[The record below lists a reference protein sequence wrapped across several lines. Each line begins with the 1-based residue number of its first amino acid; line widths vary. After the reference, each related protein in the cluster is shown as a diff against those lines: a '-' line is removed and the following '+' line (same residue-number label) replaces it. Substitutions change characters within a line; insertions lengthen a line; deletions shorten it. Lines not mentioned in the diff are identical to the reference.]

1 MLTLSNVD
9 KRFVDGFL
17 ALDQINLDVSAGEIV
32 VVIGGSGCGKSTL
45 LRVISGLESATRGAV
60 FVAGHPVTGPGADV
74 GVVFQ
79 EPRLMPWLTVEQNV
93 RFGLASFS
101 RDDAKN
107 LAAEAL
113 ARVGLS
119 QFAEAL
125 PRQLSG
131 GMAQRAAI
139 ARALVVKP
147 PVLLLDEP
155 FSALDAFTRLDLQ
168 EHLLDLW
175 NWYRPTLLVVTH
187 DIEEALTL
195 ADRIVVMEGQPGRIA
210 AEVIIDLP
218 RPRTRGNAT
227 FNATREA
234 VLAALGNARP
244 VDARRSG
251 EVAPIR
257 L

>member
-1 MLTLSNVD
+1 MLTLSNVA
-9 KRFVDGFL
+9 KRFDDGFL
-17 ALDQINLDVSAGEIV
+17 ALDQIDLEVVAGEIV

-45 LRVISGLESATRGAV
+45 LRMIAGLESATRGAV
-60 FVAGHPVTGPGADV
+60 LVAGHPVTGPGADV

-79 EPRLMPWLTVEQNV
+79 EPRLMPWLTVEENV

-101 RDDAKN
+101 KGDAKN
-107 LAAEAL
+107 LATEAL
-113 ARVGLS
+113 ARVGLK

-175 NWYRPTLLVVTH
+175 GWYRPTLLVVTH

-210 AEVIIDLP
+210 AEIKLDLA
-218 RPRTRGNAT
+218 RPRTRGST
-227 FNATREA
+227 SFTTTRQA
-234 VLAALGNARP
+234 VLDALGDARP
-244 VDARRSG
+244 TDNRTSS

-257 L
+257 R

>member
-1 MLTLSNVD
+1 MLTLSNVA
-9 KRFVDGFL
+9 KRFEDGFL
-17 ALDQINLDVSAGEIV
+17 ALDQIDLEVLAGEIV

-45 LRVISGLESATRGAV
+45 LRVIAGLESATRGGV

-79 EPRLMPWLTVEQNV
+79 EPRLMPWLTVEENV

-101 RDDAKN
+101 KAEARS

-113 ARVGLS
+113 GRVGLT

-155 FSALDAFTRLDLQ
+155 FSALDAFTRVDLQ
-168 EHLLDLW
+168 KHLLDLW
-175 NWYRPTLLVVTH
+175 SWYRPTLLVVTH

-195 ADRIVVMEGQPGRIA
+195 ADRIVVMEGQPGGIA
-210 AEVIIDLP
+210 TEVTIDLD

-227 FNATREA
+227 FNTTREA
-234 VLAALGNARP
+234 VLVALGDARP
-244 VDARRSG
+244 ADDHPS

-257 L
+257 R

>member
-1 MLTLSNVD
+1 MLILDQVA
-9 KRFVDGFL
+9 KRFENGFL
-17 ALDQINLDVSAGEIV
+17 ALDQIDLEVSAGEIV

-45 LRVISGLESATRGAV
+45 LRVIAGLESATRGGV

-79 EPRLMPWLTVEQNV
+79 EPRLMPWLTVEENV

-101 RDDAKN
+101 KTEAKS
-107 LAAEAL
+107 LADEAI

-119 QFAEAL
+119 DFTNAL

-195 ADRIVVMEGQPGRIA
+195 ADRIVVMEGQPGRIS
-210 AEVIIDLP
+210 AEVTIDLT

-234 VLAALGNARP
+234 VLAALGDARP
-244 VDARRSG
+244 AEANRSIEAASIRR
-251 EVAPIR
+251 
-257 L
+257 

>member
-1 MLTLSNVD
+1 MLILDQVA
-9 KRFVDGFL
+9 KRFENGFL
-17 ALDQINLDVSAGEIV
+17 ALDQIDLEVSAGEIV

-45 LRVISGLESATRGAV
+45 LRVIAGLESATRGGV

-79 EPRLMPWLTVEQNV
+79 EPRLMPWLTVEENV

-101 RDDAKN
+101 KTEAKS
-107 LAAEAL
+107 LANEAI

-119 QFAEAL
+119 KFTNAL

-155 FSALDAFTRLDLQ
+155 FSAAGCV
-168 EHLLDLW
+168 H
-175 NWYRPTLLVVTH
+175 P
-187 DIEEALTL
+187 
-195 ADRIVVMEGQPGRIA
+195 
-210 AEVIIDLP
+210 P
-218 RPRTRGNAT
+218 RPARTPPRSVELVPADAPCRHSRHRGGPHPCRPHRRDGGP
-227 FNATREA
+227 TRA
-234 VLAALGNARP
+234 DSRGS
-244 VDARRSG
+244 DDRSHQ
-251 EVAPIR
+251 ASYSR
-257 L
+257 

>member
-1 MLTLSNVD
+1 MLTLRGVT
-9 KRFVDGFL
+9 KRFADGFL
-17 ALDQINLDVSAGEIV
+17 ALERIDLEVEAGEVV

-45 LRVISGLESATRGAV
+45 LRVIAGLESASGGSVR
-60 FVAGHPVTGPGADV
+60 VADHPVTGPGADV

-79 EPRLMPWLTVEQNV
+79 EPRLMPWLTVEENV
-93 RFGLASFS
+93 RFGLSGFS
-101 RDDAKN
+101 KTEAQT

-113 ARVGLS
+113 TRVGLS
-119 QFAEAL
+119 AFSEAL

-131 GMAQRAAI
+131 GMAQRAAL

-168 EHLLDLW
+168 EHLLDVW
-175 NWYRPTLLVVTH
+175 SWYRPTLLVVTH

-210 AEVIIDLP
+210 AEVVIDLE
-218 RPRTRGNAT
+218 RPRIRGDVS
-227 FNATREA
+227 FNDKREA
-234 VLAALGNARP
+234 VLSALGRARP
-244 VDARRSG
+244 IEAQQAS
-251 EVAPIR
+251 ASNP
-257 L
+257 

>member
-1 MLTLSNVD
+1 MLILKDVA
-9 KRFVDGFL
+9 KRFEDGFL
-17 ALDQINLDVSAGEIV
+17 ALDQIDLSVSPGEIV

-45 LRVISGLESATRGAV
+45 LRVIAGLEPATRGEV
-60 FVAGHPVTGPGADV
+60 RVAGHPVLGPGADV

-79 EPRLMPWLTVEQNV
+79 EPRLMPWLTVEENV

-101 RDDAKN
+101 KTEAQS

-113 ARVGLS
+113 ARVGLVP
-119 QFAEAL
+119 FAAAL

-155 FSALDAFTRLDLQ
+155 FSALDAFTRVDLQ
-168 EHLLDLW
+168 QHLLDLW
-175 NWYRPTLLVVTH
+175 SWYRPTLLVVTH
-187 DIEEALTL
+187 DIDEALTL

-210 AEVIIDLP
+210 AEVSVQLD
-218 RPRTRGNAT
+218 RPRTRGDVT
-227 FNATREA
+227 FNAKREA
-234 VLAALGNARP
+234 VLAILGDARP
-244 VDARRSG
+244 A
-251 EVAPIR
+251 VAP
-257 L
+257 

>member
-1 MLTLSNVD
+1 MLTLNDVA
-9 KRFVDGFL
+9 KRFEDGFL
-17 ALDQINLDVSAGEIV
+17 ALDEIDLEVSAGEV
-32 VVIGGSGCGKSTL
+32 VVLIGGSGCGKSTL
-45 LRVISGLESATRGAV
+45 LRVIAGLEPATRGGV
-60 FVAGHPVTGPGADV
+60 FVAGRPVTGPGADV

-79 EPRLMPWLTVEQNV
+79 EPRLMPWLTVEENV
-93 RFGLASFS
+93 RFGLASLPKIE
-101 RDDAKN
+101 AQG

-113 ARVGLS
+113 ARVGLA

-155 FSALDAFTRLDLQ
+155 FSALDAFTRADLQ

-175 NWYRPTLLVVTH
+175 SWYHPTLLVVTH
-187 DIEEALTL
+187 DIDEALTL

-210 AEVIIDLP
+210 AEVSVDLG
-218 RPRTRGNAT
+218 RPRTRGNII
-227 FNATREA
+227 FNEKREG
-234 VLAALGNARP
+234 VLAMLGDARP
-244 VDARRSG
+244 A
-251 EVAPIR
+251 AAH
-257 L
+257 

>member
-1 MLTLSNVD
+1 MLTLNDVA
-9 KRFVDGFL
+9 KRFEDGFL
-17 ALDQINLDVSAGEIV
+17 ALDEIDLEVSAGEVV

-45 LRVISGLESATRGAV
+45 LRVIAGLEPATRGGV

-79 EPRLMPWLTVEQNV
+79 EPRLMPWLTVEENV
-93 RFGLASFS
+93 RFGLASLPKIE
-101 RDDAKN
+101 AQG

-113 ARVGLS
+113 ARVGLA

-175 NWYRPTLLVVTH
+175 SWYRPTLLVVTH

-195 ADRIVVMEGQPGRIA
+195 ADRIVVMEGQPGRIS
-210 AEVIIDLP
+210 AEVSIDLG
-218 RPRTRGNAT
+218 RPRTRASTT
-227 FNATREA
+227 FIESREA
-234 VLAALGNARP
+234 VLAALGDARP
-244 VDARRSG
+244 AEAR
-251 EVAPIR
+251 
-257 L
+257 

>member
-1 MLTLSNVD
+1 MLTLSNVA
-9 KRFVDGFL
+9 KEFEDGLL

-45 LRVISGLESATRGAV
+45 LRVIAGLESATHGGV

-79 EPRLMPWLTVEQNV
+79 EPRLMPWLTVEENV

-101 RDDAKN
+101 SDEAKS
-107 LAAEAL
+107 LANEAL

-175 NWYRPTLLVVTH
+175 GWYRPTLLVVTH

-210 AEVIIDLP
+210 AEVAIDLA
-218 RPRTRGNAT
+218 RPRTRGDST
-227 FNATREA
+227 FNESRET
-234 VLAALGNARP
+234 VLAELSDARPLEALGTT
-244 VDARRSG
+244 G
-251 EVAPIR
+251 VAPTR
-257 L
+257 